1 MSKSNLASAS
11 AVESKPPST
20 PSAVVSKKP
29 VKTKPSANSASNDG
43 EDALAKLLV
52 RDGVITKDELKKGQ
66 RVVAKLGRES
76 TVLAVLKQMGVIDEE
91 QICQVCKN
99 HRFELP
105 LGDLLME
112 MGYISRA
119 DLRVALKI
127 QRSSKNRERL
137 GEILVK
143 KRVIKEKD
151 LARILAS
158 QVGMDFVELNVSDCD
173 DSLTEKTS
181 AEICVQYGFFP
192 IKEVDEVVSVA
203 FSDPLSK
210 ASQNAASQ
218 IFQREIHP
226 MVSTQTAIR
235 NAAAALGRRRSQKA
249 GKLQNIDQSSPQGL
263 VNSMIQAAVA
273 RGASDVHIEPL
284 KDRVRVRFRIDG
296 VLREHADFAH
306 DKLAAVVSRL
316 KVLAEA
322 DISERRR
329 HQGGRI
335 LFEDPKSGS
344 MFDMRASFYITV
356 HGEAVVLR
364 VLNNNNTV
372 LDMSQLGMSPAM
384 QERFK
389 YQGLDTPS
397 GVIIVTGPTGSGKTT
412 TLYSCVNHLNDENT
426 SIITAEDPVEYVV
439 DGISQCSLNSKL
451 GLTFEESLRHMV
463 RQDPDVIVLGEIR
476 DAFSAESAIQAAL
489 TGHKVLTT
497 FHTEDSI
504 GGLLR
509 LLNMDI
515 EAFLISST
523 VVCVVAQRLIRRICP
538 DCSAPTE
545 PDSKELQLLGWSA
558 KDADG
563 SDFCAGAGCE
573 ACHYTGYRGR
583 VAVFEILVLS
593 EAVRDAILVRKTSA
607 QIRKIS
613 VETSGLVTLLE
624 DGLEKA
630 ARGLT
635 TLEEVRRTLPRLSA
649 PRPLMELKRLTGNL
663 Q

>member
-1 MSKSNLASAS
+1 MPLPNADSVSLAHSDASSTPPDVVPKKNLNPEVLDRS
-11 AVESKPPST
+11 AV
-20 PSAVVSKKP
+20 
-29 VKTKPSANSASNDG
+29 NDS
-43 EDALAKLLV
+43 EDVLARLLV
-52 RDGVITKDELKKGQ
+52 GDGVITPDHLKKGQ

-76 TVLAVLKQMGVIDEE
+76 TVLAVLKQMGVVTEE
-91 QICQVCKN
+91 QICEVCKN

-127 QRSSKNRERL
+127 QKSSNGSEKL

-158 QVGMDFVELNVSDCD
+158 QVGMDFVEIKVADCD
-173 DSLTEKTS
+173 DALTEMIS
-181 AEICVQYGFFP
+181 AEICVNYGFFP
-192 IKEVDEVVSVA
+192 VKEINGRVQVA

-210 ASQNAASQ
+210 ASQNAANQ
-218 IFQREIHP
+218 IFQREIQAI
-226 MVSTQTAIR
+226 VSTQTAIR

-249 GKLQNIDQSSPQGL
+249 GKLQKIDQSSPQGL
-263 VNSMIQAAVA
+263 VDSMIQAAVA
-273 RGASDVHIEPL
+273 RGASDLHIEPL

-329 HQGGRI
+329 HQDGRI

-344 MFDMRASFYITV
+344 MFDMRASFYVTV

-412 TLYSCVNHLNDENT
+412 TLYSCVNHLNDETT

-523 VVCVVAQRLIRRICP
+523 VVCVVAQRLIRRVCP
-538 DCSAPTE
+538 ECSAPSE
-545 PDSKELQLLGWSA
+545 PDSKDLQLLGWSA

-563 SDFCAGAGCE
+563 GDFCVGAGCE
-573 ACHYTGYRGR
+573 FCHYTGYRGR

-593 EAVRDAILVRKTSA
+593 EAVRDAILMRKTSA

-635 TLEEVRRTLPRLSA
+635 TLEEVRRTLPRLSS

>member
-1 MSKSNLASAS
+1 MSNSTAVKSPAKAT
-11 AVESKPPST
+11 AAAEGPVEKEKIPDQ
-20 PSAVVSKKP
+20 A
-29 VKTKPSANSASNDG
+29 ASNDG

-52 RDGVITKDELKKGQ
+52 ADGVITQKDLEKGQ

-76 TVLAVLKQMGVIDEE
+76 TVLAVLKQMGVVQEE
-91 QICQVCKN
+91 QICEVCKN

-119 DLRVALKI
+119 ELRVALKL
-127 QRSSKNRERL
+127 QKSSSKGEKL

-173 DSLTEKTS
+173 DSWVEKIS
-181 AEICVQYGFFP
+181 AEKAIQHGLFP
-192 IKEVDEVVSVA
+192 IKEVDDTLLVA
-203 FSDPLSK
+203 FSDPLSES
-210 ASQNAASQ
+210 AQTVAGQ
-218 IFQREIHP
+218 LFQHP
-226 MVSTQTAIR
+226 ILPAVTTQSAIR
-235 NAAAALGRRRSQKA
+235 NAAAALGRRRSRQA
-249 GKLQNIDQSSPQGL
+249 VMADDIDKSSPQGL
-263 VNSMIQAAVA
+263 VNSMIQSAVA
-273 RGASDVHIEPL
+273 RGASDLHIEPL
-284 KDRVRVRFRIDG
+284 KERVRVRFRIDG
-296 VLREHADFAH
+296 VLREHADFGH
-306 DKLAAVVSRL
+306 DKLPAVVSRL

-329 HQGGRI
+329 HQDGRI
-335 LFEDPKSGS
+335 LFEDPKSGAV
-344 MFDMRASFYITV
+344 FDMRASFYVTV

-412 TLYSCVNHLNDENT
+412 TLYSCVNHLNNETT

-439 DGISQCSLNSKL
+439 DGISQCSLNNKL

-538 DCSAPTE
+538 DCSTPAE
-545 PDSKELQLLGWSA
+545 PESRDLQLIGWSA
-558 KDADG
+558 KDAQG
-563 SDFCAGAGCE
+563 GDFSVGAGCE
-573 ACHYTGYRGR
+573 SCHYTGYRGR
-583 VAVFEILVLS
+583 VAVFEILVLT
-593 EAVRDAILVRKTSA
+593 EAVRDAIIARRTSA
-607 QIRKIS
+607 QIRQIS

-635 TLEEVRRTLPRLSA
+635 TLEEVRRTLPRLSS
-649 PRPLMELKRLTGNL
+649 PRPLMELRRLTGNL

>member
-1 MSKSNLASAS
+1 MSNSTAVKSPAQA
-11 AVESKPPST
+11 
-20 PSAVVSKKP
+20 P
-29 VKTKPSANSASNDG
+29 VAGEGPADKEKIPAQPASNDG

-52 RDGVITKDELKKGQ
+52 ADGIITQKDLEKGQ

-76 TVLAVLKQMGVIDEE
+76 TVLAVLKQMGVVNEE
-91 QICQVCKN
+91 QICDVCKN

-119 DLRVALKI
+119 ELRVALKI
-127 QRSSKNRERL
+127 QKSSSKGEKL

-173 DSLTEKTS
+173 DAWVEKIS
-181 AEICVQYGFFP
+181 AEKAIQHGLFP
-192 IKEVDEVVSVA
+192 IKEVDDQLLVA
-203 FSDPLSK
+203 FSDPLSES
-210 ASQNAASQ
+210 SQTAAGQ
-218 IFQREIHP
+218 LFQHP
-226 MVSTQTAIR
+226 IMPAVTTQSAIR
-235 NAAAALGRRRSQKA
+235 NAAAALGRRRSRQSVMA
-249 GKLQNIDQSSPQGL
+249 HEIDKSSPQGL
-263 VNSMIQAAVA
+263 VDSMIQSAVA
-273 RGASDVHIEPL
+273 RGASDLHIEPL

-296 VLREHADFAH
+296 VLREHADFGH
-306 DKLAAVVSRL
+306 DKLPAVVSRL

-329 HQGGRI
+329 HQDGRV

-344 MFDMRASFYITV
+344 VFDMRASFYVTV

-412 TLYSCVNHLNDENT
+412 TLYSCVNHLNNETT

-439 DGISQCSLNSKL
+439 DGISQCSLNNKL

-538 DCSAPTE
+538 DCSTPVE
-545 PDSKELQLLGWSA
+545 PESRDLQLIGWSA
-558 KDADG
+558 KDAEG
-563 SDFCAGAGCE
+563 GDFRAGAGCE
-573 ACHYTGYRGR
+573 SCHYTGYRGR
-583 VAVFEILVLS
+583 VAVFEILVLT
-593 EAVRDAILVRKTSA
+593 EAVRDAIIARRTSA
-607 QIRKIS
+607 QIRQIS

-635 TLEEVRRTLPRLSA
+635 TLEEVRRTLPRLSS
-649 PRPLMELKRLTGNL
+649 PRPLMELRRLTGNL

>member
-1 MSKSNLASAS
+1 MSSPNTAKPSPVAPSGPEPEAGKT
-11 AVESKPPST
+11 AVEPSVASK
-20 PSAVVSKKP
+20 A
-29 VKTKPSANSASNDG
+29 ASNDG
-43 EDALAKLLV
+43 EDALARLLV
-52 RDGVITKDELKKGQ
+52 LDGVISPADLKKGQ
-66 RVVAKLGRES
+66 RMVAKLGRES
-76 TVLAVLKQMGVIDEE
+76 TVLAVLKQMGVVNEV
-91 QICQVCKN
+91 QICEVCKN

-119 DLRVALKI
+119 ELRVALKI
-127 QRSSKNRERL
+127 QKSSSRGEKL

-158 QVGMDFVELNVSDCD
+158 QVGMDFVELNVADCD
-173 DSLTEKTS
+173 ATLAEKLS
-181 AEICVQYGFFP
+181 AESCVQIGFFP
-192 IKEVDEVVSVA
+192 IRTEGEQLLVA
-203 FSDPLSK
+203 FSDPLSQE
-210 ASQNAASQ
+210 AQLAASRIFNCQ
-218 IFQREIHP
+218 IIP
-226 MVSTQTAIR
+226 IVATQSAIR
-235 NAAAALGRRRSQKA
+235 TAAAALGRRRKQQSSR
-249 GKLQNIDQSSPQGL
+249 LQQIDQSSPQGL
-263 VNSMIQAAVA
+263 VNSMIQAAVE
-273 RGASDVHIEPL
+273 RGASDIHIDPL
-284 KDRVRVRFRIDG
+284 KERVRVRFRIDG
-296 VLREHADFAH
+296 VLREHADFSH

-329 HQGGRI
+329 HQDGRV

-344 MFDMRASFYITV
+344 IFDMRASFYITV

-412 TLYSCVNHLNDENT
+412 TLYSCVNHLNDETT

-439 DGISQCSLNSKL
+439 DGISQCSLNNKL

-523 VVCVVAQRLIRRICP
+523 VVCVVAQRLIRRVCQE
-538 DCSAPTE
+538 CAAPVE
-545 PDSKELQLLGWSA
+545 LDSRDLQLMGWSA
-558 KDADG
+558 GDAEG
-563 SDFCAGAGCE
+563 GDFVAGAGCD

-635 TLEEVRRTLPRLSA
+635 TMDEVRRTLPRLST